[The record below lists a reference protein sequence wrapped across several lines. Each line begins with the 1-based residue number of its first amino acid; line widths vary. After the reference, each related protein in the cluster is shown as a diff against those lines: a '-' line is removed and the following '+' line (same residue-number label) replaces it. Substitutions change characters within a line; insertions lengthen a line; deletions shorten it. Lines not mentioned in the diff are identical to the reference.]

1 MEGRGGKLQ
10 LAPVCGGVRV
20 EKETGHR
27 DVVSG
32 NTEMQISM
40 YRAPFVEKAEKTLRI
55 CLFLYNRSL
64 EGYPRT
70 GSVSFLEIGTE
81 R

>member
-10 LAPVCGGVRV
+10 ITPVCGGVRV

-27 DVVSG
+27 DAVSG
-32 NTEMQISM
+32 NTEVQTSV
-40 YRAPFVEKAEKTLRI
+40 YSAPFVEKAEKTIWI

-70 GSVSFLEIGTE
+70 GSVSFLGIGTE